1 MALLYRFTK
10 LNDRY
15 NTGIFTFIVT
25 RSVTRDLHRDA
36 TTKDFY
42 YGYHRWAISF
52 TRANDRALGV
62 YLILRNPSPSTKCYA
77 DFTLTLLNREHFSR
91 NEQHQEKQCKFTTE
105 HTTQGVSKW
114 ILMNE
119 IQSRKFGDE
128 TGEFLLELSL
138 GNILTIFETDLQ
150 VSNNGQLKSGK
161 FESASFSFGSFE
173 WNVSIVIHNYGATST
188 TTTANSNNNNNNNS
202 NDNTV
207 NESSSSTTS
216 SNRIIY
222 VFLNRLSGF
231 DHPCRVQY
239 RVIIGD
245 DEQKNHEDSGVLDQI
260 SDAGGRIRG
269 FQMQHS
275 LTDLLKS
282 NGTVR
287 VFVEL
292 HCCNA
297 ISEAKVPIV
306 RNPSPTI
313 SCYDRNKQGWCIE
326 ADMDSEFLRLKLF
339 FMDLHSV
346 PRNHLRYISWIAYVI
361 AKDPR
366 HGVRESLAVTNAP
379 HSNYYVQDGI
389 DMGAMM
395 DTTLPVSKI
404 KETPKI
410 YLENEKLTVHV
421 EWCDSIMLFNHIYH
435 KYDDITRIHGHQMR
449 REILALSNENYSLEK
464 QLISYQ
470 KTIGHTGGNS
480 RSLSKD
486 NSSNESGSIKSN
498 QPQQL
503 YQQQQQQ
510 QHKHHI
516 GGRRSSSEIQLNV
529 EHLSKNKNPSS
540 SSSSSVIIPKNN
552 QQQQI
557 SQNIQR
563 NGHQDL
569 GSSIQSTQLQSIH
582 QNQSIITNQQQQQQ
596 QQLVINA
603 RNIHPKQQQQQQSI
617 FHHHHHKLPTIPNQ
631 PSQQIATPPPYQH
644 SFNNINSAVYTSMI
658 TNSPKLNAIRKASLT
673 HYGSLPNNTS
683 SSSMKF
689 FYSEDQGD
697 YGGPN
702 VVTNLT
708 PPPSQSQPLSPRIVQ
723 QRSLHR
729 SRERNYS
736 SPLTSTMSIHQT
748 SSYGSGNSNINGL
761 IPPLSYNTL
770 DNEIIH
776 YRAPISPSLTIT
788 QPFLKQQQ
796 PAPSLSQ
803 SASSSPLRHG
813 QHHNHHHQYGNRF
826 INPTVII
833 DNENCQT
840 QQSQQALLMNPANGW
855 NCPQPQ
861 QTMTNNLPVNV
872 RTGMDQN
879 DYLSGYI
886 QGYQ

>member
-10 LNDRY
+10 LNDRF

-62 YLILRNPSPSTKCYA
+62 FLLLRNPSPSTKCYA

-105 HTTQGVSKW
+105 HTTQGVNKW
-114 ILMNE
+114 IPMNE

-138 GNILTIFETDLQ
+138 GNIMTIFETDLQ
-150 VSNNGQLKSGK
+150 VSSNNNNNNNGQLKSGK

-173 WNVSIVIHNYGATST
+173 WNVSIVIHNYGATNAVT
-188 TTTANSNNNNNNNS
+188 IA
-202 NDNTV
+202 NDNTA
-207 NESSSSTTS
+207 NETSSSSSLST
-216 SNRIIY
+216 NRIIY

-245 DEQKNHEDSGVLDQI
+245 DDQKNHEDSNVLDQI

-275 LTDLLKS
+275 LCDLIKS

-287 VFVEL
+287 VYVEL

-306 RNPSPTI
+306 RNPSPNI
-313 SCYDRNKQGWCIE
+313 NCYDRNKQGWCIE
-326 ADMDSEFLRLKLF
+326 ADLDSEFLRLKLF

-366 HGVRESLAVTNAP
+366 HGVRESLAVSNAP

-395 DTTLPVSKI
+395 DTTLPVAKI
-404 KETPKI
+404 KESPKI

-470 KTIGHTGGNS
+470 KTIGHTTTS
-480 RSLSKD
+480 RSISKD
-486 NSSNESGSIKSN
+486 NSSENGSIKSN
-498 QPQQL
+498 QQQQQQQQQQQL
-503 YQQQQQQ
+503 HHHQHHSQQQQQQ
-510 QHKHHI
+510 QHRHHI

-529 EHLSKNKNPSS
+529 ENLSKIINPLSMI
-540 SSSSSVIIPKNN
+540 V
-552 QQQQI
+552 
-557 SQNIQR
+557 
-563 NGHQDL
+563 
-569 GSSIQSTQLQSIH
+569 
-582 QNQSIITNQQQQQQ
+582 
-596 QQLVINA
+596 
-603 RNIHPKQQQQQQSI
+603 KQQNNPQATQQSPI

-631 PSQQIATPPPYQH
+631 QQQQQSTLQYQH
-644 SFNNINSAVYTSMI
+644 GFKNTSMI
-658 TNSPKLNAIRKASLT
+658 SNSPKFNSLRKASLT
-673 HYGSLPNNTS
+673 HYGSLPNNST

-689 FYSEDQGD
+689 FYSEDQED
-697 YGGPN
+697 YGPN
-702 VVTNLT
+702 VLNTSLT
-708 PPPSQSQPLSPRIVQ
+708 PPPQSPRIVP

-729 SRERNYS
+729 SRERNYPPQPILS
-736 SPLTSTMSIHQT
+736 SSTM
-748 SSYGSGNSNINGL
+748 
-761 IPPLSYNTL
+761 PMF
-770 DNEIIH
+770 E
-776 YRAPISPSLTIT
+776 
-788 QPFLKQQQ
+788 
-796 PAPSLSQ
+796 
-803 SASSSPLRHG
+803 
-813 QHHNHHHQYGNRF
+813 
-826 INPTVII
+826 
-833 DNENCQT
+833 
-840 QQSQQALLMNPANGW
+840 ANF
-855 NCPQPQ
+855 
-861 QTMTNNLPVNV
+861 
-872 RTGMDQN
+872 
-879 DYLSGYI
+879 
-886 QGYQ
+886 